1 MRTVDLPASHV
12 LYHCTSTTAALSIL
26 RSGTF
31 QPPRSGFGSLNL
43 HSNRTAAAE
52 QATHGKEACITFE
65 WSGDRAI
72 ADSEREWIGWVR
84 PNLLIDHY
92 SSICIDYLWRAALH
106 VGSTVMATWLDIE
119 GRNSSSC
126 LERVFRSETIRRYG
140 IDFPREIT
148 VLPIG

>member
-1 MRTVDLPASHV
+1 MKTVNLPVSHV
-12 LYHCTSTTAALSIL
+12 LYHFTSSNAALSIL

-31 QPPRSGFGSLNL
+31 QPPRGGFGSLNL

-65 WSGDRAI
+65 WWGDRAI
-72 ADSEREWIGWVR
+72 ADSESEWIGWVR

-92 SSICIDYLWRAALH
+92 SSICVDYRWRAALH
-106 VGSTVMATWLDIE
+106 AGSTVMATSLDIE
-119 GRNSSSC
+119 GKNPSSF
-126 LERVFRSETIRRYG
+126 LERLFRRETTRRYG
-140 IDFPREIT
+140 IDFPREIR